1 MQKKL
6 DIIGDYAYTYI
17 VVRMTKTKEKNM
29 KRKGLKEALNMAGLL
44 EGAYVRHTKGEI
56 VLDGK
61 KYMASLTFTDAD
73 DDDPH
78 MEPNTRWRL
87 TEI

>member
-1 MQKKL
+1 
-6 DIIGDYAYTYI
+6 
-17 VVRMTKTKEKNM
+17 M

-78 MEPNTRWRL
+78 MEPNTKWRL
-87 TEI
+87 TEICEADKNKGTRNDTHNSR